1 MDEVNFDNP
10 AVLHVI
16 TLNTLVERCSL
27 GTGDWG
33 LGTGDWGLGNSG
45 SLEGIRGNGDWE
57 EF

>member
-1 MDEVNFDNP
+1 MDRVNFDNP

-33 LGTGDWGLGNSG
+33 LGTGTGDWG
-45 SLEGIRGNGDWE
+45 SLEGIRGNGEWE

>member
-1 MDEVNFDNP
+1 MDRVNFDNP

-33 LGTGDWGLGNSG
+33 LGTEGWG
-45 SLEGIRGNGDWE
+45 SLEEIRGNGDWE